1 MFRFKSLGWVIAPI
15 LCSNVL
21 LSATPS
27 AAYLENITSQDRQTA
42 LQATRQSWQT
52 YRFDTHGFQIA
63 MPGQPI
69 EAPSKTR
76 HLPTQ
81 MYLQKQ
87 QTSPQQMEIYG
98 VAIAEFP
105 AHVPAQKLAN
115 RILSACAQEQ
125 EPGTQV
131 IRTQA
136 IRLQSYPGIEVEART
151 SKGQVRVSRCFVVD
165 QRLYLLMAMAE
176 PVSNATPFQPTA
188 APQTERTQT
197 MMQFLDSFQVMDL
210 I

>member
-1 MFRFKSLGWVIAPI
+1 MFRFKSLGWVIAPL

-21 LSATPS
+21 LSAAPS
-27 AAYLENITSQDRQTA
+27 AAYLENMTPQERQTA
-42 LQATRQSWQT
+42 RQASRQSWQT
-52 YRFDTHGFQIA
+52 YRFDTHGFQIS

-69 EAPSKTR
+69 QAPTENR

-81 MYLQKQ
+81 LYLQKQ

-98 VAIAEFP
+98 VAIAQFSS
-105 AHVPAQKLAN
+105 HVPTQRLTK
-115 RILSACAQEQ
+115 RILSACAQER

-131 IRTQA
+131 TRTQA

-151 SKGQVRVSRCFVVD
+151 SNGQMRVSRCFVVG

-176 PVSNATPFQPTA
+176 PVSDSAQFQPAATPSR
-188 APQTERTQT
+188 ERTQT